1 MLESDFLDTIEV
13 QEIRKYLEK
22 KKVSLFFKRMF
33 DLIFSILLL
42 LFLLPIF
49 VLLAIGIKLE
59 DGGSVFY
66 RQDRVT
72 KNGRLF
78 KIFKFRTMVVNT
90 DKIGTLVTVQ
100 KDNRI
105 TKIGSRIRKYRLDEL
120 PQLLNIVIGDMSFV
134 GTRPEVVK
142 YVKAYTNEMKTTLLL
157 PAGVTSLSSIEFKD
171 EDTIIEKYTKLGED
185 VDDIYIHRI
194 LPQKMIS
201 NIAYIHHFNFLS
213 DIKIMLLTIIKVV
226 K

>member
-78 KIFKFRTMVVNT
+78 KIFKFRTMVVNA

-105 TKIGSRIRKYRLDEL
+105 TKIGSRIR
-120 PQLLNIVIGDMSFV
+120 N
-134 GTRPEVVK
+134 
-142 YVKAYTNEMKTTLLL
+142 
-157 PAGVTSLSSIEFKD
+157 
-171 EDTIIEKYTKLGED
+171 KLKK
-185 VDDIYIHRI
+185 
-194 LPQKMIS
+194 L
-201 NIAYIHHFNFLS
+201 
-213 DIKIMLLTIIKVV
+213 
-226 K
+226 